1 MSNYPRI
8 QRINSLVH
16 RFAPLLLILF
26 AAGYYGM
33 YYRSSLNLGGEG
45 GTVAV
50 IAQRIIAGQRPIVDV
65 FLGYNLMWFYPV
77 VWLFQIFGPNYI
89 ALRIFF
95 FVLCTI
101 TGLLG
106 YRVVWRVTAL
116 PLYALLIGGLLIFAP
131 GMIFRNYMALIGLLN
146 ILTLLEAYILPQRK
160 LRFRLLWIMGAGIA
174 LSLTFLT
181 RVEVG
186 FFFLILHAALILIFP
201 IGPLNRLRSRLMV
214 SGFAIIATVF
224 FFYLF
229 HIPVYLDAQKRG
241 FGYNF
246 AAQYAE
252 IPHMLTDYL
261 KVYVAPKKNA
271 PLPTPTIPSV
281 APLEEQPATATAA
294 GPAASDPGTSPRP
307 MLRDILKVSF
317 PTNLLVLGIYLPVLL
332 VVLII
337 SSTAA
342 GFFYS
347 LFKRDAKI
355 RMCALAA
362 ATATGCALTFFPQYY
377 FFRPDIPHLAEFMSP
392 FIVALAICAFYVSGL
407 FLGAK
412 YLSLRILLAC
422 FLLLAVLDVVAYVYY
437 ADKKPAAGTS
447 AARRFR
453 NIEFRGENGVHVWL
467 QKEEAAEVQGIY
479 DTIMAHSG
487 PNDYVICYPYSPTVN
502 FMTNRRSYLHNLYV
516 DNATSK
522 SGFHDLVVKQV
533 TEYQPA
539 ILLIDN
545 RAINKSDSSRFSSWA
560 AETYQFIRQNYKLV
574 GTFGANEIYARPNKD
589 SPTP

>member
-26 AAGYYGM
+26 AVCYYGM

-89 ALRIFF
+89 VLRIFF

-106 YRVVWRVTAL
+106 YRVVWRATAL

-160 LRFRLLWIMGAGIA
+160 LRFRLLWIMGAGIT

-186 FFFLILHAALILIFP
+186 FFLLILHAALILIFP

-224 FFYLF
+224 FFYLL

-241 FGYNF
+241 FGDNF
-246 AAQYAE
+246 AAQYRQ
-252 IPHMLTDYL
+252 IPNMLTDYL
-261 KVYVAPKKNA
+261 KVYVAPKKTA
-271 PLPTPTIPSV
+271 TLTDPSGATV
-281 APLEEQPATATAA
+281 NEKTARTAAAATA
-294 GPAASDPGTSPRP
+294 PSDPGTSPRP
-307 MLRDILKVSF
+307 MLRDILKSRF
-317 PTNLLVLGIYLPVLL
+317 PANLLVLGIYLPIVL

-337 SSTAA
+337 GGTAA
-342 GFFYS
+342 AFFYGV
-347 LFKRDAKI
+347 FKSDSEI

-392 FIVALAICAFYVSGL
+392 FMVALAICAFYVWRLLCGTTH
-407 FLGAK
+407 
-412 YLSLRILLAC
+412 LSLRVLLAC
-422 FLLLAVLDVVAYVYY
+422 FLILSVMDMSAYLYY

-453 NIEFRGENGVHVWL
+453 NIEFHGENGVHVWL

-479 DTIMAHSG
+479 DTIMSHSG
-487 PNDYVICYPYSPTVN
+487 PDDYVICYPYSPTVN

-516 DNATSK
+516 DNATASNR
-522 SGFHDLVVKQV
+522 FHDLTVAEITQYK
-533 TEYQPA
+533 PA

-545 RAINKSDSSRFSSWA
+545 RAINKTEASRFSSWA

-574 GTFGANEIYARPNKD
+574 GTLGENEIYVRPDKAQ
-589 SPTP
+589 STHP